1 MSHSGACHTI
11 LQQLLQVVRVTGQV
25 EDECSSSNLLR
36 DVLIQELNI
45 VIYAINVGLLIQ
57 LQDTKCKIRH

>member
-1 MSHSGACHTI
+1 MTHSSACRTI
-11 LQQLLQVVRVTGQV
+11 LQQLLQVVRIPGQV
-25 EDECSSSNLLR
+25 EDECSSSDLLR

-57 LQDTKCKIRH
+57 LQDTTYKIRH

>member
-1 MSHSGACHTI
+1 MSHSSVCRTI

-25 EDECSSSNLLR
+25 EDECSPSNLLR

-45 VIYAINVGLLIQ
+45 VIYAINIGLLIQ